1 MEKLLIKGGNPLSGT
16 IKCSGA
22 KNAALPMIA
31 ATILSKDSIV
41 LKNLPFLQDITT
53 MFELLGSMGAE
64 IILNEDMDFTISSNN
79 LSDTEARYELVKT
92 MRASILVL
100 GPLVARYGKARIA
113 LPGGCAIGSRPVNF
127 HLDALEQLGAKIE
140 LKSGYI
146 EATADRL
153 QGARIKFDGITVT
166 GTENIMMAAALA
178 EGTSHL
184 TNVAKEPEI
193 VDLAEMLN
201 AMGAKIKGAGTDEIT
216 IEGVK
221 ELTGVTFNIPADRIE
236 AGTYLAAAV
245 VTCGDICIDGINPN
259 RLKKVLEKLAE
270 TGAEITFTDDSIS
283 LSMKLKKP
291 KPVDITTAPFPE
303 FPTDMQAQFSVISA
317 IANGVSNIYEN
328 VFENRFM
335 HIQELNRMGCDISV
349 KGNHAVVKGVGT
361 LYGAEVMATDLRASA
376 SLILAGL
383 CAEGDTIVDRIY
395 HIDRGYERIE
405 EKLNYLGA
413 NILRLPS

>member
-31 ATILSKDSIV
+31 ATILCKDSIV

-270 TGAEITFTDDSIS
+270 TGAEITCTDDSIS
-283 LSMKLKKP
+283 LSMKLEKP

-317 IANGVSNIYEN
+317 IADGVSNIYEN

-349 KGNHAVVKGVGT
+349 QGNHALVKGVNT

>member
-270 TGAEITFTDDSIS
+270 TGAEITCTDDSIS
-283 LSMKLKKP
+283 LSMKLEKP

-317 IANGVSNIYEN
+317 MADGVSNIYEN

-349 KGNHAVVKGVGT
+349 QGNHALVKGVNT

-383 CAEGDTIVDRIY
+383 CAEGETIVDRIY